1 MTGTYSES
9 SFEVVFLSLSPN
21 LSDLTERN
29 FKNVH
34 LRTIE
39 IAVLSDDD
47 SFCYKA
53 EDGRTGIV

>member
-9 SFEVVFLSLSPN
+9 SFEVVFLSLSPK
-21 LSDLTERN
+21 LSDLTQRN